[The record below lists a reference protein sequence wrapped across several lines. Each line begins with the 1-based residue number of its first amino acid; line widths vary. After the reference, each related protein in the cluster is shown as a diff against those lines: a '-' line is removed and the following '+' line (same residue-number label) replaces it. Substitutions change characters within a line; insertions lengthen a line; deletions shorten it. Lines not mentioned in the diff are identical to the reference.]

1 METWNCN
8 IRHSKTGD
16 IWYVACLETGDS
28 TSTGSFT
35 DAVMWAA
42 AGLSAEQSITLHMI

>member
-1 METWNCN
+1 MEPWNIN

-16 IWYVACLETGDS
+16 LWYVDCPETGDS

-42 AGLSAEQSITLHMI
+42 AGLTSEQSITLHLL